1 MRSFLYLTFFI
12 ILANILILS
21 TGCGSSRQTVDE
33 GGVSTQS
40 DESEYDEIEKLL
52 GITRDESG
60 SSRSSSS
67 KTSQEPSQASEQD
80 DLIRLLEVD
89 EGKPREQTVT
99 GTGIEDQR
107 VVRLQNQVD
116 ELEKEIQKKDMEIAD
131 LKTQLMVKEEELS
144 KKPAVASTVYS
155 QPSQS
160 SYTASPPP
168 SSSGPYSD
176 RYHETL
182 ALFHERRYQEAIAGF
197 EDLLARDINH
207 QLSDNAQYWIGES
220 YYAMGMYN
228 EAIIA
233 FEKVYTFPQSNK
245 NDYAQFKI
253 GQCYFKIGNK
263 ERASQEFQQLI
274 DTYPD
279 SELVPR
285 ARNYLAQF

>member
-1 MRSFLYLTFFI
+1 MRRFLYLTFI
-12 ILANILILS
+12 IVIANILIFS
-21 TGCGSSRQTVDE
+21 MGCGSSRQTVDE
-33 GGVSTQS
+33 GESSIQS
-40 DESEYDEIEKLL
+40 DEGEYDEIEKLL
-52 GITRDESG
+52 GITRDES
-60 SSRSSSS
+60 RSSSS
-67 KTSQEPSQASEQD
+67 KTSKETSQATEQD

-89 EGKPREQTVT
+89 EGKPKEQPAVSTDV
-99 GTGIEDQR
+99 EDQR

-144 KKPAVASTVYS
+144 KRTVVTSPAYSTS
-155 QPSQS
+155 AQP
-160 SYTASPPP
+160 SYTASSTP
-168 SSSGPYSD
+168 SSSGPYSE

-197 EDLLARDINH
+197 EDLLSRDINH

-220 YYAMGMYN
+220 YYALGRYN

-253 GQCYFKIGNK
+253 GQCYYKIGNR

>member
-1 MRSFLYLTFFI
+1 MRSFLYLTFII
-12 ILANILILS
+12 ILANILVLS
-21 TGCGSSRQTVDE
+21 TGCSSSRQTVDE
-33 GGVSTQS
+33 GGVSTQG

-60 SSRSSSS
+60 SSRSSSD
-67 KTSQEPSQASEQD
+67 KTSQQTSQATEQD

-89 EGKPREQTVT
+89 EGKPREQTITDT
-99 GTGIEDQR
+99 GVEDQR

-144 KKPAVASTVYS
+144 KRPVASTVYS

-160 SYTASPPP
+160 SYTASPTP

-207 QLSDNAQYWIGES
+207 SLSDNAQYWIGES
-220 YYAMGMYN
+220 YYAMGRYN

-263 ERASQEFQQLI
+263 ERANQEFQQLI